1 MSTSSRPIEGNV
13 SAVVTPFDE
22 AGELLVDDFA
32 EIVRWHLA
40 NGADGICIA
49 GDNGEAWALTLE
61 DRRRIAETAAKVV
74 SGTVPLVMG
83 ASAPTARQTIA
94 LAEVAAEAGVDAIMT
109 GPQAYVL
116 KATSREIVGRF
127 EAIHQAVPL
136 PILLYNSPRRTG
148 LNLDVTTFGAICD
161 AVPVVGVK
169 EASRDFFHLTHII
182 HHFGKQ
188 VPVLIGPC
196 PFIFP
201 GLALGA
207 RGFISTGPELFG
219 KAAARIRA
227 MASENPSEESRE
239 LHYRLT
245 RIYETLM
252 RTGTWPAA
260 IKAALNLLGV
270 PAGLPREPVQPLT
283 ADDREKLER
292 VMGELYLLDDTRKHA
307 GAS

>member
-1 MSTSSRPIEGNV
+1 MPTSNRLVEGNV
-13 SAVVTPFDE
+13 PAVVTPFDE
-22 AGELLVDDFA
+22 GGELLLDDFA
-32 EIVRWHLA
+32 AIVRWHLS

-61 DRRRIAETAAKVV
+61 DRKQLAQTAVKVV
-74 SGTVPLVMG
+74 AGSVPLVMG

-94 LAEVAAEAGVDAIMT
+94 LVEIAAEAGVDAVMT

-116 KATSREIVGRF
+116 KATSREIVSRL
-127 EAIHQAVPL
+127 EAIHKAVPL

-169 EASRDFFHLTHII
+169 EASRDFFHVTHLI
-182 HHFGKQ
+182 HHFGGR

-196 PFIFP
+196 PFIIP

-219 KAAARIRA
+219 KKAAGIRA
-227 MASENPSEESRE
+227 LASEKPDEESRE

-252 RTGTWPAA
+252 GTGTWPAA
-260 IKAALNLLGV
+260 IKASLNLLGV
-270 PAGLPREPVQPLT
+270 PAGVPREPVQPLT
-283 ADDREKLER
+283 PEDIEKLER
-292 VMGELYLLDDTRKHA
+292 VMREIHLLDGDK
-307 GAS
+307 